1 MKLREMLQNNLDMQ
15 HLKPFDAGIGSYEFW
30 GSRGYDSSIAWEAD
44 PGDFRIELTT
54 SEPMDVLR
62 ALNEAFKLQGS
73 EFSTIAPDGD
83 FELFSSR
90 FEKAEFDFE
99 KNKLTLVGYW
109 E

>member
-15 HLKPFDAGIGSYEFW
+15 HLKPFDAGIGPYEFW

-44 PGDFRIELTT
+44 PGDFKLEITP
-54 SEPMDVLR
+54 SEPMDMLR
-62 ALNEAFKLQGS
+62 TINEAFKLQGS
-73 EFSTIAPDGD
+73 EFSTIAPNGD
-83 FELFSSR
+83 LELFSPR

-99 KNKLTLVGYW
+99 NKLTLVGYW